1 MTKTHRKPTIVEIL
15 KGLHMT
21 AREFSEDGVSKI
33 VLKSGQIRFEARIN
47 RSGEKSIQKRF
58 TKKSTAIAWREEQL
72 KTLARGAPITNG
84 KKFTIDSV
92 IDEYLAYRDTTS
104 PMSGNQRTDFTKV
117 KSDLGNRIVST
128 LEKQTI
134 EEWLTLLKKS
144 PKGYY
149 KDGREMTPYA
159 EATRRR
165 FFFSLV
171 QSVRWHQEKHEYYI
185 KPDLFKI
192 NKKIMPKAWEGHRER
207 RFEEG
212 EEQALYAAGLTRKGS
227 YTRQD
232 WEAIIGFALETAMRE
247 QEITLAKFS
256 DIRNHGFDLII
267 PKLNSKTKIK
277 RTIFLSTKARQ
288 IIASQKQTCPAG
300 EDRIF
305 HQFPSADAVCEAF
318 ISLRKR
324 AKVKN
329 FRFHDLR
336 HEATSRMCEDESIK
350 FEDILAM
357 TGHKSLATFL
367 GYMQMKNRSE
377 ELKKFLEEEECKKKI

>member
-1 MTKTHRKPTIVEIL
+1 
-15 KGLHMT
+15 MT

-58 TKKSTAIAWREEQL
+58 TKKSTAVAWREAQL
-72 KTLARGAPITNG
+72 KTLATGAPVTNG

-92 IDEYLAYRDTTS
+92 IDEYLAYRDTTD
-104 PMSGNQRTDFTKV
+104 PMSDNQRTDFTKV

-128 LEKQTI
+128 LEKQTL
-134 EEWLTLLKKS
+134 EEWLMLLKTR

-149 KDGREMTPYA
+149 KDGKEMTPYA

-171 QSVRWHQEKHEYYI
+171 QSVRWHQDKHGYYI
-185 KPDLFKI
+185 KPDLFKLSK
-192 NKKIMPKAWEGHRER
+192 NVMPKAWEGHRER
-207 RFEEG
+207 RLEDG
-212 EEQALYAAGLTRKGS
+212 EEQALYSAGLTRKGCYS
-227 YTRQD
+227 RQD

-256 DIRNHGFDLII
+256 DINNHGFDLVI
-267 PKLNSKTKIK
+267 PKSNTKTNTK
-277 RTIFLSTKARQ
+277 RKIFLSTKARQ

-324 AKVKN
+324 ANVKN

-336 HEATSRMCEDESIK
+336 HEATSRMCENDEIK
-350 FEDILAM
+350 FEDILSM

-367 GYMQMKNRSE
+367 GYVQLKNRSE
-377 ELKKFLEEEECKKKI
+377 DLKKFLEEKERKQEN